1 MIMTLPLSLSRSNSM
16 NSTSNLKLLSNN
28 SDRASSG
35 GVGGNPSAMTRNIKL
50 IGVGVL
56 CFIGGMQIDRGSI
69 VQINF
74 SSHIPHTASKDVLA
88 INGEE
93 VSAAAAATAD
103 DGVAK
108 VIAATTN
115 VVRNASET
123 PVEKIVLLGERHS
136 GTNWI
141 TDHLQECFGD
151 RILVSSALYTKVR
164 KPLRLLLSKL

>member
-1 MIMTLPLSLSRSNSM
+1 MTLPLSLSRSNSM
-16 NSTSNLKLLSNN
+16 NSTSNLKTLSNN
-28 SDRASSG
+28 SDRANG
-35 GVGGNPSAMTRNIKL
+35 GSVGGNPSAMTRNIKL

-74 SSHIPHTASKDVLA
+74 SSHTPHAANRDVLA
-88 INGEE
+88 IEGEE
-93 VSAAAAATAD
+93 VSASAAATA
-103 DGVAK
+103 
-108 VIAATTN
+108 AATTDDSVAKAIADTTN
-115 VVRNASET
+115 IVRNTSET

-151 RILVSSALYTKVR
+151 RVLVSRALFISQTKTI
-164 KPLRLLLSKL
+164 LRII